1 MKPSVPAAATDT
13 VAAKSRRRRTI
24 IASMVGTTIEW
35 YDFNIYGSVAALVF
49 GKIFFPDVDPAAGT
63 LLALATFGVGFAA
76 RPIGGIIF
84 GHIGD
89 RIGRKAALIATI
101 MMMGAATVAIGLL
114 PTYDSI
120 GILAPVLLV
129 LCRLIQG
136 IGLGGEWGGAVL
148 MVVEQDESADN
159 RGRAG
164 SWMQSASPM
173 GFLLSAA
180 TLAAVSALTTEEQF
194 MEWGWRIP
202 FLLSAPL
209 VLVGLLIR
217 VKIVESSVFIR
228 NQRESD
234 EKPTK
239 APILLVLRHAPKMI
253 LLVVLLGLGQQ
264 VAYFVINVF
273 SLSYVTQHTD
283 ISKATVL
290 NAVAVGAVFQLLSIL
305 YFGRLS
311 DRVGRRI
318 PFFIGAVGMAVW
330 AFAVYPL
337 LGTGNF
343 ALMVL
348 GVSVAMVFQG
358 AMYGVLAAFI
368 AELFDTSYR
377 YTGISLGYM
386 LIGVVGGGFA
396 PLIATSLLDTT
407 GSVTSVAIYISLSSV
422 LTLIAAYFAPE
433 TSKRDLDRI
442 LDNDTGIT
450 ESTPR
455 PGESVA
461 HSGQQRPD

>member
-1 MKPSVPAAATDT
+1 MNPSVPAADTDT
-13 VAAKSRRRRTI
+13 AAAKSRRRRTI
-24 IASMVGTTIEW
+24 VASMVGTTIEW

-89 RIGRKAALIATI
+89 RVGRKAALIATI
-101 MMMGAATVAIGLL
+101 LMMGAATVAIGLL
-114 PTYDSI
+114 PTYSSI

-148 MVVEQDESADN
+148 MVVEQDESVDS

-164 SWMQSASPM
+164 SWMQSASPL
-173 GFLLSAA
+173 GFLLSTA
-180 TLAAVSALTTEEQF
+180 TLAAVSALMTEEQF
-194 MEWGWRIP
+194 MAWGWRIP

-217 VKIVESSVFIR
+217 VKIVESSVFTR
-228 NQRESD
+228 NQKQLK
-234 EKPTK
+234 EKEAK
-239 APILLVLRHAPKMI
+239 APILQVLRHAPKMI

-273 SLSYVTQHTD
+273 SLSYVTHHTD
-283 ISKATVL
+283 ISKGTVL
-290 NAVAVGAVFQLLSIL
+290 NAVAIGAVAQLLSIL

-318 PFFIGAVGMAVW
+318 PFLIGGVGMAVW

-337 LGTGNF
+337 MGTGNF
-343 ALMVL
+343 GLMVL
-348 GVSVAMVFQG
+348 SVSVAMVFQG

-377 YTGISLGYM
+377 YTGVSLGYM
-386 LIGVVGGGFA
+386 LIGIVGGGFA
-396 PLIATSLLDTT
+396 PLIASTLLDTT
-407 GSVTSVAIYISLSSV
+407 GSVTSVAIYISASSL

-433 TSKRDLDRI
+433 TSKRN
-442 LDNDTGIT
+442 LDNLLDGGGSTGPAPQPDQT
-450 ESTPR
+450 
-455 PGESVA
+455 VA
-461 HSGQQRPD
+461 RTG

>member
-1 MKPSVPAAATDT
+1 MNPSVPAADTDAA
-13 VAAKSRRRRTI
+13 AAKSRRRRTI
-24 IASMVGTTIEW
+24 VASMVGTTIEW
-35 YDFNIYGSVAALVF
+35 YDFNIYGAVAALAF

-89 RIGRKAALIATI
+89 RVGRKAALIATI
-101 MMMGAATVAIGLL
+101 MMMGVATVAIGLL

-120 GILAPVLLV
+120 GIWAPVLLV

-148 MVVEQDESADN
+148 MVVEQDESEDS

-173 GFLLSAA
+173 GFLLATA
-180 TLAAVSALTTEEQF
+180 TLAAVSAFMTEGQF
-194 MEWGWRIP
+194 MSWGWRIP

-217 VKIVESSVFIR
+217 VKIIESTVFIR
-228 NQRESD
+228 NQQQLK
-234 EKPTK
+234 EKEVK
-239 APILLVLRHAPKMI
+239 APILQVLRHAPKMI

-290 NAVAVGAVFQLLSIL
+290 NAVAVGAVVQLLSIL

-318 PFFIGAVGMAVW
+318 PFFIGAIGMAVW

-337 LGTGNF
+337 MGTGNF

-348 GVSVAMVFQG
+348 SVSVAMVFQG

-377 YTGISLGYM
+377 YTGVSLGYM

-396 PLIATSLLDTT
+396 PLIASSLLDMT
-407 GSVTSVAIYISLSSV
+407 GSVTSVAVYISASSV

-433 TSKRDLDRI
+433 TSKRN
-442 LDNDTGIT
+442 LDNLLDDGATTDPAPQRGQ
-450 ESTPR
+450 
-455 PGESVA
+455 SVA
-461 HSGQQRPD
+461 HTG

>member
-1 MKPSVPAAATDT
+1 MSQSVPAAATDT
-13 VAAKSRRRRTI
+13 ASAKSRRRRTVV
-24 IASMVGTTIEW
+24 ASMVGTTIEW
-35 YDFNIYGSVAALVF
+35 YDFNIYGAVAALVF
-49 GKIFFPDVDPAAGT
+49 GKIFFPDVNPAAGT

-89 RIGRKAALIATI
+89 RVGRKAALITTI
-101 MMMGAATVAIGLL
+101 MMMGVATVAIGLL

-120 GILAPVLLV
+120 GILAPILLV

-136 IGLGGEWGGAVL
+136 VGMGGEWGGAVL
-148 MVVEQDESADN
+148 MVVEQDESADS

-164 SWMQSASPM
+164 SWMQSASPL
-173 GFLLSAA
+173 GFLLATA
-180 TLAAVSALTTEEQF
+180 TLAAVSAVMTDEQF
-194 MEWGWRIP
+194 LTWGWRIP

-217 VKIVESSVFIR
+217 MKIIESTVFTR
-228 NQRESD
+228 NQQKLK
-234 EKPTK
+234 EKETK
-239 APILLVLRHAPKMI
+239 APILQVLRHAPKMI

-290 NAVAVGAVFQLLSIL
+290 NAVAIGAVAQLLSIL

-318 PFFIGAVGMAVW
+318 PFFIGAIGMAVW

-337 LGTGNF
+337 MGTGNF
-343 ALMVL
+343 GLMVL
-348 GVSVAMVFQG
+348 SVSVAMVFQG

-377 YTGISLGYM
+377 YTGVSLGYM

-396 PLIATSLLDTT
+396 PLIASSLLDTT
-407 GSVTSVAIYISLSSV
+407 GSVTSVAIYISASSV

-433 TSKRDLDRI
+433 TSKRNLDSINNGVTDLA
-442 LDNDTGIT
+442 
-450 ESTPR
+450 PQHV
-455 PGESVA
+455 ESVG
-461 HSGQQRPD
+461 HTG

>member
-1 MKPSVPAAATDT
+1 MSQSVPAAATDT
-13 VAAKSRRRRTI
+13 ATAKSSRRRTI
-24 IASMVGTTIEW
+24 VASMVGTTIEW
-35 YDFNIYGSVAALVF
+35 YDFNIYGAVAALVF
-49 GKIFFPDVDPAAGT
+49 SKIFFPNVDPAAGT

-89 RIGRKAALIATI
+89 RVGRKAALISTI
-101 MMMGAATVAIGLL
+101 MMMGLATVAIGLL

-120 GILAPVLLV
+120 GILAPILLV
-129 LCRLIQG
+129 VCRLVQG

-173 GFLLSAA
+173 GFLLATA
-180 TLAAVSALTTEEQF
+180 TLAVVSGLLTDEQF
-194 MEWGWRIP
+194 LAWGWRVP

-217 VKIVESSVFIR
+217 VKVMESTVFTR
-228 NQRESD
+228 NQQTLK

-239 APILLVLRHAPKMI
+239 APILQVLRHAPKMI
-253 LLVVLLGLGQQ
+253 LLVVFLGLGQQ

-290 NAVAVGAVFQLLSIL
+290 NAVAIGAVAQLLSIL

-318 PFFIGAVGMAVW
+318 PFLIGGVGMAMW

-337 LGTGNF
+337 MSTGNF
-343 ALMVL
+343 ALMAL
-348 GVSVAMVFQG
+348 SVSVAMVFQG

-386 LIGVVGGGFA
+386 LIGVIGGGFA
-396 PLIATSLLDTT
+396 PLIASALLDAT
-407 GSVTSVAIYISLSSV
+407 GSVTSVAVYISASSV
-422 LTLIAAYFAPE
+422 LTLIAVYFAPE
-433 TSKRDLDRI
+433 TSKRNL
-442 LDNDTGIT
+442 NDIHGTGT
-450 ESTPR
+450 TDPAPR
-455 PGESVA
+455 HGESVV
-461 HSGQQRPD
+461 HTG

>member
-1 MKPSVPAAATDT
+1 MNPSVPAAPTT
-13 VAAKSRRRRTI
+13 PVAANRRRRTI

-49 GKIFFPDVDPAAGT
+49 GKIFFPDVEPVAGT
-63 LLALATFGVGFAA
+63 LLALGTFGVGFAA
-76 RPIGGIIF
+76 RPVGGILF

-89 RIGRKAALIATI
+89 RIGRKAALISTI
-101 MMMGAATVAIGLL
+101 LMMGAATVAIGLL
-114 PTYDSI
+114 PTYSSI
-120 GILAPVLLV
+120 GIMAPILLV

-136 IGLGGEWGGAVL
+136 IGMGGEWGGAVL
-148 MVVEQDESADN
+148 MVVEQDESGDS

-164 SWMQSASPM
+164 SWMQSASPL
-173 GFLLSAA
+173 GFLLSTA
-180 TLAAVSALTTEEQF
+180 TLAAVNALMSEEQF
-194 MEWGWRIP
+194 MAWGWRVP

-217 VKIVESSVFIR
+217 VKIAESSVFVR
-228 NQRESD
+228 NQRQTDVE
-234 EKPTK
+234 EAK
-239 APILLVLRHAPKMI
+239 APLLQVLRHAPKMI

-283 ISKATVL
+283 ISKAMVL
-290 NAVAVGAVFQLLSIL
+290 NAVAVGAVVQLLAIL

-318 PFFIGAVGMAVW
+318 PFFIGAIGMAVW

-337 LGTGNF
+337 VGTGNF
-343 ALMVL
+343 ALMAL
-348 GVSVAMVFQG
+348 GISVAMIFQG

-396 PLIATSLLDTT
+396 PLIASSLLDAT
-407 GSVTSVAIYISLSSV
+407 GSVTSVAVYISASAV
-422 LTLIAAYFAPE
+422 LTLVAAYFAPE
-433 TSKRDLDRI
+433 TSKRNLENI
-442 LDNDTGIT
+442 LGGAPDDAA
-450 ESTPR
+450 PR
-455 PGESVA
+455 HGESVA
-461 HSGQQRPD
+461 RT

>member
-1 MKPSVPAAATDT
+1 MNPSVPAAATDT
-13 VAAKSRRRRTI
+13 AGAKSRRRRTI

-89 RIGRKAALIATI
+89 RVGRKAALIATI
-101 MMMGAATVAIGLL
+101 LMMGAATVAIGLL
-114 PTYDSI
+114 PTYSSI
-120 GILAPVLLV
+120 GILAPILLV

-136 IGLGGEWGGAVL
+136 IGIGGEWGGAVL
-148 MVVEQDESADN
+148 MVVEQDESVDS
-159 RGRAG
+159 RGHAG
-164 SWMQSASPM
+164 SWLQSASPL
-173 GFLLSAA
+173 GFLLSTA
-180 TLAAVSALTTEEQF
+180 TLAAVSGLMTEDQF
-194 MEWGWRIP
+194 MSWGWRIP
-202 FLLSAPL
+202 FLISAPL

-217 VKIVESSVFIR
+217 VKIVESSVFTR
-228 NQRESD
+228 NQKQRK
-234 EKPTK
+234 EKDAK
-239 APILLVLRHAPKMI
+239 APILQVLRHAPKMI

-283 ISKATVL
+283 ISKGTVL
-290 NAVAVGAVFQLLSIL
+290 NAVSIGAVAQLLSIL

-318 PFFIGAVGMAVW
+318 PFFIGAIGMAVW

-337 LGTGNF
+337 MGSGNF

-348 GVSVAMVFQG
+348 SISIAMVFQG
-358 AMYGVLAAFI
+358 AMYGVLASFI

-377 YTGISLGYM
+377 YTGVSLGYM

-396 PLIATSLLDTT
+396 PLIASTLLETT
-407 GSVTSVAIYISLSSV
+407 GSVTSVAIYISLSAL
-422 LTLIAAYFAPE
+422 LTLAAAYFAPE
-433 TSKRDLDRI
+433 TSKRNLDSI
-442 LDNDTGIT
+442 LDDRTADPA
-450 ESTPR
+450 SQR
-455 PGESVA
+455 GESVA
-461 HSGQQRPD
+461 RTR

>member
-1 MKPSVPAAATDT
+1 
-13 VAAKSRRRRTI
+13 
-24 IASMVGTTIEW
+24 MVGTTIEW
-35 YDFNIYGSVAALVF
+35 YDFNIYGAVAALVF
-49 GKIFFPDVDPAAGT
+49 GKIFFPDVNPAAGT

-89 RIGRKAALIATI
+89 RVGRKAALITTI
-101 MMMGAATVAIGLL
+101 MMMGVATVAIGLL
-114 PTYDSI
+114 PTYDSV
-120 GILAPVLLV
+120 GILAPILLV

-136 IGLGGEWGGAVL
+136 VGMGGEWGGAVL
-148 MVVEQDESADN
+148 MVVEQDESADS

-164 SWMQSASPM
+164 SWMQSASPL
-173 GFLLSAA
+173 GFLLATA
-180 TLAAVSALTTEEQF
+180 TLAAVSAVMTDEQF
-194 MEWGWRIP
+194 LTWGWRIP

-217 VKIVESSVFIR
+217 MKIIESTVFTR
-228 NQRESD
+228 NQQKLK
-234 EKPTK
+234 EKETK
-239 APILLVLRHAPKMI
+239 APILQVLRHAPKMI

-290 NAVAVGAVFQLLSIL
+290 NAVAIGAVAQLLSIL

-318 PFFIGAVGMAVW
+318 PFFIGAIGMAVW

-337 LGTGNF
+337 MGTGNF
-343 ALMVL
+343 GLMVL
-348 GVSVAMVFQG
+348 SVSVAMVFQG

-377 YTGISLGYM
+377 YTGVSLGYM

-396 PLIATSLLDTT
+396 PLIASSLLDTT
-407 GSVTSVAIYISLSSV
+407 GSVTSVAIYISASSV

-433 TSKRDLDRI
+433 TSKRNLDSI
-442 LDNDTGIT
+442 NNGVTDHA
-450 ESTPR
+450 PQHV
-455 PGESVA
+455 ESVA
-461 HSGQQRPD
+461 HTG